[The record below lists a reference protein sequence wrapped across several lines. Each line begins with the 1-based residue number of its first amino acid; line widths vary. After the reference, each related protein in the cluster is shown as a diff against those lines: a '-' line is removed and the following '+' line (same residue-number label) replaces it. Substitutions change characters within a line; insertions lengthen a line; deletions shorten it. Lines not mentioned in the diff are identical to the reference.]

1 MLLRCM
7 YDSYDKLNET
17 LLSLIFIEIDS
28 NYKLVL
34 LLLKL

>member
-17 LLSLIFIEIDS
+17 LLSLMFMEIDC

>member
-17 LLSLIFIEIDS
+17 LLSLMFVEIDS
-28 NYKLVL
+28 NYKSVQ

>member
-7 YDSYDKLNET
+7 HDSYDKLKET
-17 LLSLIFIEIDS
+17 LLSLMFIEIDS